1 MAKQSQPGGILD
13 SPQAAKLLKDRAAL
27 EALLRSP
34 DTKALMEM
42 QERQGEPQRAA
53 KAALRGDPSQL
64 QGMVGRLMGD
74 PAGAGVVER
83 ITQKTA
89 KP

>member
-34 DTKALMEM
+34 DTKTLMEM
-42 QERQGEPQRAA
+42 LERQGGLQTAA
-53 KAALRGDPSQL
+53 EAALRGDPSQL
-64 QGMVGRLMGD
+64 QGIMGD

>member
-42 QERQGEPQRAA
+42 LNRNGGL
-53 KAALRGDPSQL
+53 KAAAEAAMKGDASQL
-64 QGMVGRLMGD
+64 QGLLSQLMRD
-74 PAGAGVVER
+74 PEGARVVER
-83 ITQKTA
+83 INRSVPKD
-89 KP
+89 